1 MIFASSHSNFH
12 LKLSSEEVDLN
23 LLWETHKLLFHTL
36 RASSAQWLWLNSTTC
51 YECELPPKGPCVW
64 ILGSYVVR
72 IWNCSRWGWNR
83 GNSLLGLESYNQVIC
98 LASTFDSLLGVNVR
112 NWLKVP
118 AFQDQ
123 ASPSCHLSYC
133 DGQCSLWMWANI
145 ILSLQMLI

>member
-23 LLWETHKLLFHTL
+23 LLQERYKTFSYFESIINTVTL
-36 RASSAQWLWLNSTTC
+36 AKFYYMLWVWTA
-51 YECELPPKGPCVW
+51 PKGPCIW

-83 GNSLLGLESYNQVIC
+83 LLDLESYNHVIC
-98 LASTFDSLLGVNVR
+98 LASTFYSLLGVNMR

-133 DGQCSLWMWANI
+133 DGRCPLWMWANI